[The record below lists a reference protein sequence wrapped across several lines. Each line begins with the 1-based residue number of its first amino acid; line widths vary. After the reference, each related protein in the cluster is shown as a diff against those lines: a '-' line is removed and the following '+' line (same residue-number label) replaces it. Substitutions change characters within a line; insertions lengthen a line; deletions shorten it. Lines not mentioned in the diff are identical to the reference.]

1 MTTTSTPFSPRNR
14 TETGLGPLDI
24 TVEDARSLNR
34 FDPNSLI
41 LACAEGKL
49 KDLKPI
55 ERRPSDISGQ
65 PAVIVR
71 TSELQ
76 MALTLD
82 ELERLT
88 FRSLRPREFFALAQ
102 KYGIFFEIH
111 DDYYD
116 EDTGV
121 AMQAHGPE
129 AQSAEVRVS
138 SSGDWVELVDESG
151 TVVLQGHS
159 VKPTD
164 LETILSHFG
173 VKVDLVT
180 GYTFD

>member
-24 TVEDARSLNR
+24 TVEDARGLNR

-41 LACAEGKL
+41 LACADDQFKG
-49 KDLKPI
+49 LKPI
-55 ERRPSDISGQ
+55 ERCASDISGQ

-76 MALTLD
+76 IALTPG

-88 FRSLRPREFFALAQ
+88 LRSLRPREFFALAQ

-116 EDTGV
+116 EDTG
-121 AMQAHGPE
+121 AALQAHGSG
-129 AQSAEVRVS
+129 AQNAEVRVS
-138 SSGDWVELVDESG
+138 SGGDWVELVDESG
-151 TVVLQGHS
+151 TVVFQGHS
-159 VKPTD
+159 VKPGD